1 MVAGGVRRACR
12 LILGW
17 VIPSRVGALDP
28 GAGVAV
34 IAIAP
39 IGPGIEVGG
48 DGLACFIGGDGAAL
62 AVGISIVDIAPVVTG
77 VVRDLAALAGEARAL
92 IAPLLTTG
100 IGTAVA
106 HEVTAGRAI
115 GTTFGFI
122 GFAGAIAIRPRG
134 LVVEAAESVAIR
146 TGRGVSCITGG
157 VTVRIRKHFACIT
170 QAIAVPAVGRIL
182 VVADTVAVR
191 AGRVID
197 LITRLVAV
205 RIVLPGPMG

>member
-1 MVAGGVRRACR
+1 M
-12 LILGW
+12 
-17 VIPSRVGALDP
+17 
-28 GAGVAV
+28 
-34 IAIAP
+34 
-39 IGPGIEVGG
+39 
-48 DGLACFIGGDGAAL
+48 
-62 AVGISIVDIAPVVTG
+62 
-77 VVRDLAALAGEARAL
+77 
-92 IAPLLTTG
+92 LTTG

-106 HEVTAGRAI
+106 HEVTAGGAI
-115 GTTFGFI
+115 GTAFGFI

-205 RIVLPGPMG
+205 RIAGGIVASAATEFGLADIDPDE